1 MCAFICKGFYVV
13 GDLVVSKHIR
23 SFGCSTQQIMVIKF
37 CGTIT
42 DPIYWKIKQQLQSQ
56 IDALILQHSGDE
68 ITKESVDLLHFSAVD

>member
-1 MCAFICKGFYVV
+1 
-13 GDLVVSKHIR
+13 
-23 SFGCSTQQIMVIKF
+23 MVIKF